1 MVRKPMRASKSMF
14 AEHIFG
20 RWKEAQR
27 IGELYPDNFTIYY
40 LRMITHST
48 VEVSFAEL
56 LALG

>member
-1 MVRKPMRASKSMF
+1 MRASKSMF